1 MAVAGFRH
9 LGLKIVSIG
18 LAALLWALVSGEQ
31 VVERA
36 LRVPLEFTNVPP
48 NLELV
53 GDVPDVVDVRVR
65 GSSGALSRIATG
77 ELVAVLDL
85 RRATAGRDQLFPL
98 TDADVRSPFGVEV
111 VQVAPSTVAMSFEGA
126 SRKRVPIVPSFDGE
140 PAPGFVVG
148 AVTSNPQLVMI
159 VGPESVVATVTEAR
173 TEPVSVNGASVSF
186 VDMVT
191 VGSPNPTVRLV
202 EPVVA
207 KVTVSISAAP
217 VEMTISAVPIQV
229 RNAGRP
235 TQVIPKQVTVFARG
249 PREGA
254 GASPTD
260 FDASVDVSGLQAG
273 QYDLDVRVVPP
284 SKVGVIRVEPSRVKV
299 TIR

>member
-1 MAVAGFRH
+1 MAVTGFRH

-36 LRVPLEFTNVPP
+36 LRVPLEFTNVPA

-65 GSSGALSRIATG
+65 GSSGALGRIATG
-77 ELVAVLDL
+77 EIVAVLDL
-85 RRATAGRDQLFPL
+85 RRATAGRDQLFHL
-98 TDADVRSPFGVEV
+98 TDEDVRSPFGVQV
-111 VQVAPSTVAMSFEGA
+111 VQVAPSTVPMSFEGA
-126 SRKRVPIVPSFDGE
+126 SKKRVPIVPSFDGE

-148 AVTSNPQLVMI
+148 AVTSKPSMVWVI
-159 VGPESVVATVTEAR
+159 GPDSVVATVTEAR
-173 TEPVSVNGASVSF
+173 TEPVSVNNASVSF

-207 KVTVSISAAP
+207 QVTVSISAAP
-217 VEMTISAVPIQV
+217 VEMTVPAVPIQV

-235 TQVIPKQVTVFARG
+235 TQVFPKQVTVLARG
-249 PREGA
+249 PRDG
-254 GASPTD
+254 GNVSPAD
-260 FDASVDVSGLQAG
+260 FDASVDVSGLRPG
-273 QYDLDVRVVPP
+273 QYELEVQVVPP
-284 SKVGVIRVEPSRVKV
+284 SKVGVMRVEPSRVKV

>member
-36 LRVPLEFTNVPP
+36 LRVPLEFTNVPT
-48 NLELV
+48 NLEIV
-53 GDVPDVVDVRVR
+53 GDVLDVVDVRVR
-65 GSSGALSRIATG
+65 GSSGALGRIATG
-77 ELVAVLDL
+77 EIVAVLDL
-85 RRATAGRDQLFPL
+85 RPATAGRDQLFHL
-98 TDADVRSPFGVEV
+98 TDKDVRSPFGVEV
-111 VQVAPSTVAMSFEGA
+111 VQVAPSTVAMSFESA
-126 SRKRVPIVPSFDGE
+126 IEKRVLIVPAFDGD

-148 AVTSNPQLVMI
+148 AVTSNPPMVKI

-173 TEPVSVNGASVSF
+173 TEPVSVKGASVSF
-186 VDMVT
+186 IDMVT
-191 VGSPNPTVRLV
+191 VGSPNPSVRLV

-217 VEMTISAVPIQV
+217 VEMTVPAVPIQV

-235 TQVIPKQVTVFARG
+235 TQVTPKQVTVFARG
-249 PREGA
+249 PRD
-254 GASPTD
+254 GASASPAD
-260 FDASVDVSGLQAG
+260 FDASVDVSGLRAG
-273 QYDLDVRVVPP
+273 QHEVEVRVVPP
-284 SKVGVIRVEPSRVKV
+284 SKIGVTRVEPSRVKV